1 MAGNSNSSPTLAEL
15 AKRAATTYGQ
25 HVLAWVATAYLLH
38 EARAI
43 APHGA
48 WGAFLR
54 SARIPKRTAERM
66 LRIARTGM
74 KCDTVTLLGG
84 VRATLDF
91 LAAADA
97 SQADWREALR
107 EYEDPSEMRS
117 WALQNCPDG
126 PNTALLWVREARHVN
141 VILGAMGRF
150 GMPLDPQTAAFLR
163 EAWGPDAFVS
173 AQGNAN

>member
-1 MAGNSNSSPTLAEL
+1 MDRRNSKTILAEL
-15 AKRAATTYGQ
+15 AKRAATTYAQ
-25 HVLAWVATAYLLH
+25 HIEAWVTTAYLLA
-38 EARAI
+38 EAREVAE
-43 APHGA
+43 HGQ
-48 WGAFLR
+48 WHGFLQT
-54 SARIPKRTAERM
+54 AGIPERTARRM
-66 LRIARTGM
+66 LRVARAGL
-74 KCDTVTLLGG
+74 KSDSVTDIGG
-84 VRATLDF
+84 IRAALDF
-91 LAAADA
+91 LAAVDA
-97 SQADWREALR
+97 SQADWREAMQG
-107 EYEDPSEMRS
+107 YDDPQMRS